1 MSALSTSAPAS
12 IKSTMQGRLPFAAAC
27 VATVLLVEAVA
38 RLGTEQDWSHHASTR
53 TAAVAATRA
62 AMHNTTLQWVRPV
75 ALRATQR
82 GVRRV
87 LRADIFELQACR
99 AGAVAPVAVEI
110 QPIIRSSLPHP
121 VASSPSHRDSFS
133 NQPLS
138 CVHPLW
144 VCSWKRSCVA
154 SRSWW

>member
-1 MSALSTSAPAS
+1 
-12 IKSTMQGRLPFAAAC
+12 MQGRLPFAAAC

-87 LRADIFELQACR
+87 LRADNFELLAC
-99 AGAVAPVAVEI
+99 AGACGDLMMSRCALPEIAVEI

-121 VASSPSHRDSFS
+121 VA
-133 NQPLS
+133 
-138 CVHPLW
+138 VHPLW
-144 VCSWKRSCVA
+144 VCS
-154 SRSWW
+154 